1 MEIAYELNEK
11 DFTEAFSAHRNRNAA
26 AKWIRRIGIYLVAGF
41 LSVLLFGSIRTHN
54 IKPLIPFFVLAVL
67 WLGIVGGLLTRWS
80 ARRQFLKQPGAH
92 GQRTI
97 LREHTGAGMVAPEM

>member
-54 IKPLIPFFVLAVL
+54 IKPHTVFRTGCSLVRNSGRTSYPMERSQAVPKAARSTRTKNLIA
-67 WLGIVGGLLTRWS
+67 
-80 ARRQFLKQPGAH
+80 
-92 GQRTI
+92 
-97 LREHTGAGMVAPEM
+97 